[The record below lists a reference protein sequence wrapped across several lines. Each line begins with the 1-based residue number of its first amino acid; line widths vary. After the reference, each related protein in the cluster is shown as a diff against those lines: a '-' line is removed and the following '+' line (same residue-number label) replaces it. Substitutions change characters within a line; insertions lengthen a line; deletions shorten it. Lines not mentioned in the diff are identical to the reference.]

1 MATSCDYVGTVLVEK
16 ILDPFTSNCGRNVE
30 KIRYRGNAVIDKLSA
45 VVRRG
50 SGINCCSFISVSTDF
65 KTHGLP
71 GPFHIIMTVSNE
83 KFDYIL
89 KKNRRV

>member
-50 SGINCCSFISVSTDF
+50 SSEIVVHLSVFQPTLRLMDCLVRST
-65 KTHGLP
+65 
-71 GPFHIIMTVSNE
+71 
-83 KFDYIL
+83 
-89 KKNRRV
+89 